1 MGITDRKLIEEMHRW
16 RELII
21 LSVGLALLTFV
32 TSCKPLSE
40 IGNKNTNIVTI
51 SKDEFN
57 KLNGTYSNNFDTTFG
72 KVTHSPYDGGSGDK
86 RLTIL
91 NQLFNNYPESAWRN
105 ENGKMI
111 DPKEKWIKI
120 EFNSKKT
127 ATVSMYHNKRFVF
140 SKSIHGK
147 FKNGCFYL
155 RPKIWVI
162 PLVPLV
168 FGYNFERARLGKT
181 INDDLI
187 IDYRV
192 NRWGFALVGGS
203 ADKGFASSIHGKEK

>member
-1 MGITDRKLIEEMHRW
+1 MFMEITDTKLIEEMHRW

-57 KLNGTYSNNFDTTFG
+57 RLNGTYSNNFDTTFG
-72 KVTHSPYDGGSGDK
+72 KVTHFPYDGRSDDK

-91 NQLFNNYPESAWRN
+91 NQLFKNYPESAWRN

-120 EFNSKKT
+120 EFHSKKQQLL
-127 ATVSMYHNKRFVF
+127 ACIIMRASFFLKAFMVNLS
-140 SKSIHGK
+140 
-147 FKNGCFYL
+147 
-155 RPKIWVI
+155 VI
-162 PLVPLV
+162 
-168 FGYNFERARLGKT
+168 ART
-181 INDDLI
+181 
-187 IDYRV
+187 
-192 NRWGFALVGGS
+192 
-203 ADKGFASSIHGKEK
+203 

>member
-1 MGITDRKLIEEMHRW
+1 MGITDRNLIEEMHRW

-72 KVTHSPYDGGSGDK
+72 KVTHFPYDGWSDDK
-86 RLTIL
+86 RLSIL

-120 EFNSKKT
+120 EFNSKRT
-127 ATVSMYHNKRFVF
+127 ATVSMYHNEKFVF

-155 RPKIWVI
+155 RPKIWVV
-162 PLVPLV
+162 PLVPLF

-181 INDDLI
+181 TNDDLI

-192 NRWGFALVGGS
+192 NVWGFALIAGS
-203 ADKGFASSIHGKEK
+203 ADKGFASSIYGKKK